1 MSVFRKGGGGG
12 TVKRLI
18 SFRRVYM
25 SLIQD
30 KLKVYGLQLTVFH
43 SHINEVLITSCVYII
58 TSAVSDQKGFLSKV
72 LLLLSRSSVMPS

>member
-1 MSVFRKGGGGG
+1 
-12 TVKRLI
+12 
-18 SFRRVYM
+18 M

-72 LLLLSRSSVMPS
+72 LLLLSLNIIQEARSSVMPS